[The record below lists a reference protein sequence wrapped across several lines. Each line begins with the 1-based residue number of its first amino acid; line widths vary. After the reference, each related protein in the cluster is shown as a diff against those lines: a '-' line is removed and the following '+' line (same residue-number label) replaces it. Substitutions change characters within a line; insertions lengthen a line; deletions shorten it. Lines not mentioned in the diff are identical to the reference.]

1 MKKKL
6 CQLLAALCVL
16 PATLAT
22 AQTQT
27 SPVGYWEAVFYYA
40 PGGGHYAN
48 QGVCFSANN
57 TWYGTTQHWNGNWF
71 LNGAEFE
78 WYGTAPIVQ
87 GGTFN
92 EYRDDRHV
100 AVRGGDH
107 GRQLRRVD
115 RAGYSTFVVGQALHL
130 SVDLSRGRLPAG
142 RVSAV
147 LRNG

>member
-27 SPVGYWEAVFYYA
+27 LPVGYWEAVFYYA

-87 GGTFN
+87 GGTSTNIATIGTSQFAAGTMAGN
-92 EYRDDRHV
+92 YAEWIVPGTPPLSWDKHYTYQLIYQG
-100 AVRGGDH
+100 AVCP
-107 GRQLRRVD
+107 
-115 RAGYSTFVVGQALHL
+115 
-130 SVDLSRGRLPAG
+130 PA
-142 RVSAV
+142 A
-147 LRNG
+147 